1 MQAGV
6 SCSSKLSWRQ
16 LRSSYRACFCFLNL
30 KNKMDTNEMASGF
43 TSRGKKRSAA
53 FTLIELLVVI
63 AIIAILAALLLP
75 ALANSKERSKRAKCM
90 SNLHQL
96 GIGTVMYADDNAQV
110 LLPAKPQETG
120 QEPPQPP
127 FVQFCIAIADVT
139 ALGPAGIPLM
149 TNSACIWTCPDIPG
163 LPQPDTEWGQWDIGY
178 QYFGGFT
185 AWTPPG
191 GGTIVGTHSPV
202 KLSSAMPYW
211 CLAADLVMKI
221 GGVWGAP
228 DTDLVPAAQA
238 ADAFTPQHRAG
249 NKPYPEGANEVFTDG
264 SVKFCQVGTMYQFTT
279 WSATKQFWF
288 YQQLTDITDEASL
301 AVIKPLQWSASD
313 Q

>member
-1 MQAGV
+1 MMPRE
-6 SCSSKLSWRQ
+6 L
-16 LRSSYRACFCFLNL
+16 FCFPNL
-30 KNKMDTNEMASGF
+30 KNKMDTNELTSGF
-43 TSRGKKRSAA
+43 TSRGKKRPAA

-75 ALANSKERSKRAKCM
+75 ALASSKERSKRAKCM

-96 GIGTVMYADDNAQV
+96 GIGTVMYADDNAQT
-110 LLPAKPQETG
+110 LLSAKPAGDDT
-120 QEPPQPP
+120 PPTAP
-127 FVQFCIAIADVT
+127 FVQFAIYLPDIT
-139 ALGPAGIPLM
+139 PLIGAGIPLM
-149 TNSACIWTCPDIPG
+149 TNSACIWNCPDIPG
-163 LPQPDTEWGQWDIGY
+163 LPQPDDPNQQWDIGY
-178 QYFGGFT
+178 QYYGGFT
-185 AWTPPG
+185 SWTPPG

-221 GGVWGAP
+221 NGAWGAP

-238 ADAFTPQHRAG
+238 ADAFAPQHRAG
-249 NKPYPEGANEVFTDG
+249 NKPYPVGGNEVFTDG
-264 SVKFCQVGTMYQFTT
+264 SAKFCLVGTMYQFTS
-279 WSATKQFWF
+279 WSESGTRQFWF
-288 YQQLTDITDEASL
+288 YQQLTDITDAASL